1 MSKPH
6 IKPHIDEPRIRFS
19 IAGIIALCV
28 SENKKEFDVG
38 VVRTIAS
45 PGDIPGHDISVEI
58 KKDGTPTPIV
68 RYDRTNIPKQP
79 YLRVIGQ
86 PPSVGIRFF
95 APGDFDRNLRDAN
108 HHFKWTLDVGNGELH
123 SGVVT
128 INPAAIRSVLHVSGV
143 ESAIFYTDNLSSK
156 KLKIKDKHGPREFGF
171 IAGTIEALIPLPRDG
186 AEFFE
191 GNGGAQFP
199 LSYEKDVTY
208 DITIKQTCSTIEDC
222 SEVNA
227 ENVYK
232 DLFRT
237 GIPGKEIDIIGID
250 HKRAKKRLTPEI
262 GCVGV
267 NFSANGKLP

>member
-1 MSKPH
+1 MSKP
-6 IKPHIDEPRIRFS
+6 PIDEPRIRFS

-28 SENKKEFDVG
+28 SENKREFDVG

-45 PGDIPGHDISVEI
+45 SGDIPGHVISMEI
-58 KKDGTPTPIV
+58 KKDGAPTPI
-68 RYDRTNIPKQP
+68 RYDRNNIPKQSF
-79 YLRVIGQ
+79 LRVIGQ
-86 PPSVGIRFF
+86 PPSVGIQFH
-95 APGDFDRNLRDAN
+95 APGNFDRNLRVEN

-143 ESAIFYTDNLSSK
+143 ESAIFYTDNLSRK
-156 KLKIKDKHGPREFGF
+156 KLKIKDRPGGPREFGF

-191 GNGGAQFP
+191 GNGGAQYT
-199 LSYEKDVTY
+199 LRYEKDVTY
-208 DITIKQTCSTIEDC
+208 DITIKQTCSTVKDC

-227 ENVYK
+227 EEVYR

-237 GIPGKEIDIIGID
+237 GIPGKEINIIGMD
-250 HKRAKKRLTPEI
+250 HKRTKKTVTPEI